1 VSQIIAEISVAGGRI
16 LRLIHGDLT
25 KEHVDAIVN
34 AANQHL
40 THGGGLA
47 AAIVRAGGSEIQRES
62 DVWVR
67 DHGLVTH
74 SQPAITGAGRLPC
87 RFVIHAV
94 GPVWGSGNEDAKLA
108 SAISGTLHLASERGL
123 ASLALPAISTGIFHF
138 PKARAAGVIIEAIGD
153 FLNQNPNAS
162 LREIRITII
171 DQPTIAA
178 FRSEFARRWPESII
192 IE

>member
-1 VSQIIAEISVAGGRI
+1 MSQKIAEQPVAGGRL

-25 KEHVDAIVN
+25 KEHVAAIVN

-40 THGGGLA
+40 AHGGGLA
-47 AAIVRAGGSEIQRES
+47 AAIIRAGGNDIQSES

-94 GPVWGSGNEDAKLA
+94 GPVWGSGNEDAKLT

-123 ASLALPAISTGIFHF
+123 ASLAIPAISTGIFHF
-138 PKARAAGVIIEAIGD
+138 PKARAAGVIIEAIRD
-153 FLNQNPNAS
+153 FLNQNPNTS